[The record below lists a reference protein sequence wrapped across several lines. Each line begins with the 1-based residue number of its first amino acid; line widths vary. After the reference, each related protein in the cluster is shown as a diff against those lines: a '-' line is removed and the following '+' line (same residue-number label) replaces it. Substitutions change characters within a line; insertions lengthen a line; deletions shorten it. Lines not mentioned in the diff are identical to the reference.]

1 MNKRSRGTLFMI
13 LSVIFFAS
21 FVVLDLITGMWVMAA
36 LTLVGA
42 TFWSWQLTR
51 RVRENLET
59 QSDAWQVKRLG
70 EWLDRNL
77 DDQRNRKG
85 KWTSHMIPSEVDW
98 AKFEEYANEAL
109 QRGATDPVEAA
120 FYRIQKEAEIKEFKE
135 IRGRRYPPRMMASE
149 ITAETIHAETIYGT
163 SSGPHHI
170 EYFDVDQ
177 HTNPHWEPA
186 EFGRV
191 SEITRFRQ
199 HVWDFALRDGYM
211 HSKDSTLFSSEWD
224 NMSIHK
230 RRRIVLEWAEKE
242 YKTPLKADVFAAI
255 VGD

>member
-120 FYRIQKEAEIKEFKE
+120 FYRIQKQRSRNSKRSGGAD
-135 IRGRRYPPRMMASE
+135 IRLG
-149 ITAETIHAETIYGT
+149 
-163 SSGPHHI
+163 
-170 EYFDVDQ
+170 
-177 HTNPHWEPA
+177 
-186 EFGRV
+186 
-191 SEITRFRQ
+191 
-199 HVWDFALRDGYM
+199 
-211 HSKDSTLFSSEWD
+211 
-224 NMSIHK
+224 
-230 RRRIVLEWAEKE
+230 
-242 YKTPLKADVFAAI
+242 
-255 VGD
+255 